1 MKAIYALG
9 VLILLC
15 GSASAQTTSAPVG
28 VYQCPIEFEEWVD
41 ISILPGAD
49 FPSFTRLTEARQR
62 RALLE
67 IDFSLSSAG
76 PQARVVNPEAL
87 PNILLVN
94 PDQYTNQSSWSYID
108 EETAQIRYS
117 VEWHD
122 TWYFGSTVAIETS
135 GPSDERDLIVDLTF
149 DDNDGWAFTLNSVKC
164 RK

>member
-9 VLILLC
+9 VFILL
-15 GSASAQTTSAPVG
+15 SASANAQTASAPVG

-41 ISILPGAD
+41 ISILPGED
-49 FPSFTRLTEARQR
+49 FPSFTRLTETRQR

-67 IDFSLSSAG
+67 IDFTLSSSG

-108 EETAQIRYS
+108 EETGKIRYS
-117 VEWHD
+117 VEWHE
-122 TWYFGSTVAIETS
+122 TWYFGSTVAIETAGTS
-135 GPSDERDLIVDLTF
+135 EGSEVIVDLTF
-149 DDNDGWAFTLNSVKC
+149 DDNDGWAFTLNSIKC